1 MSDLPEILRSASG
14 VRSDGDAKH
23 MLRAAS
29 ELDRLRRELEEM
41 KVWAE
46 RAEAELSE
54 NGKPAMTDRESRC
67 IVCDGRLAKD
77 NFCGKC
83 GVRTRPTASMSP
95 REERLV
101 EAASIAVKYLDAL
114 DKGQVFRPDEP
125 TSVWGHLRSALADYD
140 DGSEHPTR
148 PKVRAE

>member
-54 NGKPAMTDRESRC
+54 NGKPAMTDRESLC
-67 IVCDGRLAKD
+67 IVCGGRLAKD

-83 GVRTRPTASMSP
+83 GVRTRPATSMSP
-95 REERLV
+95 RERRLV
-101 EAASIAVKYLDAL
+101 EKVKDLLANSTEEDDVEA
-114 DKGQVFRPDEP
+114 DEYGAMIRGKWRE
-125 TSVWGHLRSALADYD
+125 VRSALAAYD
-140 DGSEHPTR
+140 APT
-148 PKVRAE
+148 P